1 MVGNRANNASCGVI
15 TWKVS
20 VVPEAP
26 GDSDV
31 EAAGYV
37 NRFESFP
44 TDTLHEGEAEPAGDV
59 DGIDGSE
66 ATSIAGLR
74 WRAGLSVTDLHK

>member
-1 MVGNRANNASCGVI
+1 MEVGNKASNASCGVI

-26 GDSDV
+26 GDSDA

-37 NRFESFP
+37 SCFKFLLI
-44 TDTLHEGEAEPAGDV
+44 DTSDEGEVGACTEAADDV
-59 DGIDGSE
+59 DGIDG
-66 ATSIAGLR
+66 LC
-74 WRAGLSVTDLHK
+74 RAGLSVTDL